1 MPGKING
8 RSADIYIFVYLP
20 AKMLFSEKGREL
32 GDRRCMESAYLMS
45 KLHNPCKFAPIRVV
59 WRKKFDPK

>member
-32 GDRRCMESAYLMS
+32 GDRGSKESADLRS
-45 KLHNPCKFAPIRVV
+45 KLHNPCNFVPIRVV
-59 WRKKFDPK
+59 KRQKI